1 MGKCIDSSHC
11 CSSSL
16 PCPVMCARNPE
27 GFWEYQLEGCD
38 PVKLFVK
45 PLDPF
50 NWIVTCRIPQGNE
63 MESKLEKVADGNF
76 SLVEFNCSN
85 NETAKNGEV
94 EAEFKAFLEKGITQL
109 VNTGN
114 MLRVTAGGVEKQ
126 FSYVD
131 PFKKQEEDE
140 QAKQAKLDLAGLS
153 MSTDLAGLKI

>member
-1 MGKCIDSSHC
+1 MGKCIDSRHC
-11 CSSSL
+11 CSSSV

-94 EAEFKAFLEKGITQL
+94 EAEFKAYLEKGITGL
-109 VNTGN
+109 VSTGKI
-114 MLRVTAGGVEKQ
+114 LSVTAGGVEKH
-126 FSYVD
+126 FTL
-131 PFKKQEEDE
+131 KKEEE
-140 QAKQAKLDLAGLS
+140 AEEAKLDLGLIKS
-153 MSTDLAGLKI
+153 PDLAGLTMSPDFEL

>member
-50 NWIVTCRIPQGNE
+50 NWIVTCRI
-63 MESKLEKVADGNF
+63 
-76 SLVEFNCSN
+76 

-94 EAEFKAFLEKGITQL
+94 EAEFKAYLEKGITGL
-109 VNTGN
+109 VSTGKI
-114 MLRVTAGGVEKQ
+114 LTVTAGGVEKQ
-126 FSYVD
+126 FSKSSL
-131 PFKKQEEDE
+131 F
-140 QAKQAKLDLAGLS
+140 
-153 MSTDLAGLKI
+153 